1 MPTPLGPTDFF
12 ALEAGEYLERL
23 ARLAA
28 TAGGPPAEE
37 FVRYARALRGSALMA
52 NQPEITRAAGALEGV
67 ARSYREHAREW
78 DNVMAEVVGQAV
90 DDLKVLVRQA
100 QQWGADDSA
109 RAERLSR
116 SLESISGRPPEGSRP
131 GPARTRGELNAGVRA
146 FVAREGALVASAL
159 DRAARSLAAD
169 PGARDPLHNILR
181 RMQSLRGLAALADL
195 APLPELLDSLE
206 LAVGDLLR
214 TWAPP
219 TGIEE
224 VFEAAAQALTRASR
238 DVADLGRP
246 DAEADEAARFA
257 ELLLVRLADD
267 RDVVDIAELC
277 PAGEESVVRP
287 GTPIDPPRPLSLGSV
302 ELLTHGEYLAQAAD
316 EVERAGTPAQRNLRF
331 FSLTGALDSARVGAA
346 VGVGPA
352 LAAFGHAVR
361 VSVVT
366 GAAAFDPAAFAGV
379 LRSAGSLIRGLGP
392 ASDGVQA
399 SEDLAELTARLG
411 GADQDPIV
419 PIESLAP
426 DEDVVPIESLAPT
439 DQPSA
444 LTAPTAPTAPPASE
458 DSSLAGSFLT
468 YARLSQEA
476 ALSGAVAEE
485 AVANGAGTRTSVP
498 AKPSAASVDDDVVE
512 ITSLLYH
519 GDAALHRAAEIR
531 RELTARL
538 RAGATLAAIRPLLD
552 ELLDLVPLALERSA

>member
-1 MPTPLGPTDFF
+1 MPTPLGPSDFF

-28 TAGGPPAEE
+28 TPGGPSAEE

-78 DNVMAEVVGQAV
+78 DTVMAEVVGQAV
-90 DDLKVLVRQA
+90 DDLKLLVRQA
-100 QQWGADDSA
+100 RQWDADDSA
-109 RAERLSR
+109 RADRLSQ

-159 DRAARSLAAD
+159 DRAARALAAD

-219 TGIEE
+219 AGIDE
-224 VFEAAAQALTRASR
+224 VFEAAAQALTRASK

-246 DAEADEAARFA
+246 DVEAVEAERFA
-257 ELLLVRLADD
+257 ELLLLRLADD
-267 RDVVDIAELC
+267 RDVVDIATLC
-277 PAGEESVVRP
+277 PDGEASVVRA
-287 GTPIDPPRPLSLGSV
+287 GTTVEEPRPVSLGSV

-316 EVERAGTPAQRNLRF
+316 EVERAGTAAQRNLRF
-331 FSLTGALDSARVGAA
+331 FSLSGALDSARIGAA

-352 LAAFGHAVR
+352 LAAFGRAAR
-361 VSVVT
+361 LSVVS
-366 GAAAFDPAAFAGV
+366 GAAAAEPAEFARV
-379 LRSAGSLIRGLGP
+379 LRAAGALVRNLGP
-392 ASDGVQA
+392 ASDAAQA
-399 SEDLAELTARLG
+399 SATLAELSTQLAAPTG
-411 GADQDPIV
+411 GIIV

-426 DEDVVPIESLAPT
+426 DDDIVPIESLAP
-439 DQPSA
+439 SA
-444 LTAPTAPTAPPASE
+444 TAPAPAPASPAAAE
-458 DSSLAGSFLT
+458 DASLAGSFLT

-476 ALSGAVAEE
+476 ALPRAVADE
-485 AVANGAGTRTSVP
+485 AAANGGGKP
-498 AKPSAASVDDDVVE
+498 APPTAPRPAAVDDDVIE
-512 ITSLLYH
+512 IDALLYR
-519 GDAALHRAAEIR
+519 GQAALRRAAEIR
-531 RELTARL
+531 HDLTARL
-538 RAGATLAAIRPLLD
+538 RDGASLQAIRPLLD

>member
-28 TAGGPPAEE
+28 TTGGPPADE

-52 NQPEITRAAGALEGV
+52 NQPDITRAAGALEGV

-78 DNVMAEVVGQAV
+78 DAAMAEVVGQAV
-90 DDLKVLVRQA
+90 EDLKLLVRQA
-100 QQWGADDSA
+100 RQWGADDSA
-109 RAERLSR
+109 RADRLSR

-159 DRAARSLAAD
+159 DRASRALAAD
-169 PGARDPLHNILR
+169 PCARDPLHNILR

-219 TGIEE
+219 ARIGE

-246 DAEADEAARFA
+246 DGEAAEAARFA
-257 ELLLVRLADD
+257 ELLIQRLADD
-267 RDVVDIAELC
+267 RDVVEIASLA
-277 PAGEESVVRP
+277 PAGEESVFRA
-287 GTPIDPPRPLSLGSV
+287 GTPVDPPRPLALGSL

-316 EVERAGTPAQRNLRF
+316 EVERAGSTAQRNLRL
-331 FSLTGALDSARVGAA
+331 FSLTGALDSARVGAV

-352 LAAFGHAVR
+352 LTEFGQAVR
-361 VSVVT
+361 LAVVT
-366 GAAAFDPAAFAGV
+366 GSAAATPEAFAAA
-379 LRSAGSLIRGLGP
+379 LRSAGSLIRSLGP
-392 ASDGVQA
+392 GSDAGPAVA
-399 SEDLAELTARLG
+399 TLGELAAALG
-411 GADQDPIV
+411 ANRGDPIV

-426 DEDVVPIESLAPT
+426 DEDIVPVE
-439 DQPSA
+439 A
-444 LTAPTAPTAPPASE
+444 LAPTAPVPDLAASPLPE
-458 DSSLAGSFLT
+458 DTSLAGSFLT
-468 YARLSQEA
+468 YERLSREST
-476 ALSGAVAEE
+476 L
-485 AVANGAGTRTSVP
+485 P
-498 AKPSAASVDDDVVE
+498 APDADVVE
-512 ITSLLYH
+512 IGALLYR
-519 GDAALHRAAEIR
+519 GDAALRRAADIR
-531 RELTARL
+531 LDLTARL
-538 RAGATLAAIRPLLD
+538 DAGAGLPAIRPLLD

>member
-1 MPTPLGPTDFF
+1 MPNPLGPTDFF

-28 TAGGPPAEE
+28 TPGGPPAEE

-67 ARSYREHAREW
+67 ARSYRERAREW
-78 DNVMAEVVGQAV
+78 DAVMAEVVGQAV
-90 DDLKVLVRQA
+90 DDLKLLVRQA
-100 QQWGADDSA
+100 QQWGAEDTA

-116 SLESISGRPPEGSRP
+116 SLETISGRPPEGSRP
-131 GPARTRGELNAGVRA
+131 GPPRTRGELNAGVRA

-159 DRAARSLAAD
+159 DRAARALAAD

-224 VFEAAAQALTRASR
+224 VFEAAAQALTRASK

-246 DAEADEAARFA
+246 DAEAAEAARFA

-277 PAGEESVVRP
+277 PAGESSVVRT
-287 GTPIDPPRPLSLGSV
+287 GTVIEPPRPVALGSV

-316 EVERAGTPAQRNLRF
+316 EVERAGTAAQRNLRF

-346 VGVGPA
+346 VGIGHS

-361 VSVVT
+361 LSVVT
-366 GAAAFDPAAFAGV
+366 GAAAADPAAFAQV
-379 LRSAGSLIRGLGP
+379 LRSAGALIRDLGP
-392 ASDGVQA
+392 ASDA
-399 SEDLAELTARLG
+399 SGASAELVALAGRLG
-411 GADQDPIV
+411 GAERDPIV

-426 DEDVVPIESLAPT
+426 DADVVPIESLAPAVPR
-439 DQPSA
+439 PSA
-444 LTAPTAPTAPPASE
+444 PAAPPPPA
-458 DSSLAGSFLT
+458 DTSLAASFQT

-476 ALSGAVAEE
+476 E
-485 AVANGAGTRTSVP
+485 ANGSGTRPSLP
-498 AKPSAASVDDDVVE
+498 AKPPAASVDADVVE

-519 GDAALHRAAEIR
+519 GEAALHRAAEIR

-538 RAGATLAAIRPLLD
+538 RAGATLPAIRPLLD

>member
-90 DDLKVLVRQA
+90 DDLKLLVRQA

-109 RAERLSR
+109 RADRLSR
-116 SLESISGRPPEGSRP
+116 SLETISGRPPEGSRP
-131 GPARTRGELNAGVRA
+131 GPPRSRGELNAGVRA

-159 DRAARSLAAD
+159 DRAARALAAD

-219 TGIEE
+219 AGIED
-224 VFEAAAQALTRASR
+224 VFEAAAQALTRASK

-246 DAEADEAARFA
+246 DAEAAEAAHFA
-257 ELLLVRLADD
+257 ELLLARLADD
-267 RDVVDIAELC
+267 RDVVEIESLC
-277 PAGEESVVRP
+277 PAGEESIVRP
-287 GTPIDPPRPLSLGSV
+287 GTPVEPPRPVSLGSA

-316 EVERAGTPAQRNLRF
+316 EVERAGTATQRNLRF

-352 LAAFGHAVR
+352 LVSFGRAVR
-361 VSVVT
+361 FSVVT
-366 GAAAFDPAAFAGV
+366 GAAAVNPEAFADA

-392 ASDGVQA
+392 ASDA
-399 SEDLAELTARLG
+399 SEA
-411 GADQDPIV
+411 
-419 PIESLAP
+419 
-426 DEDVVPIESLAPT
+426 
-439 DQPSA
+439 SA
-444 LTAPTAPTAPPASE
+444 A
-458 DSSLAGSFLT
+458 LAGL
-468 YARLSQEA
+468 A
-476 ALSGAVAEE
+476 ANSERR
-485 AVANGAGTRTSVP
+485 TRTQSCRSSRWPRTRTWCRSSRSLQRRRFRQPRRRRTPRWPGASWRTPGSRRRGPPRLPWLRRRPPTGPLRGP
-498 AKPSAASVDDDVVE
+498 AAPSKRATDDDVVE

-519 GDAALHRAAEIR
+519 GDAALRRAAEIR
-531 RELTARL
+531 HDLTARL
-538 RAGATLAAIRPLLD
+538 RAGATLPSIRPLLD